1 MTRNNNSILSFS
13 LWLALFLIAASVLSA
28 QTTYYFSENGDD
40 NNTGESPSQ
49 AWASIHRLNQQSLSA
64 GDSILFEQGGVF
76 RGQIDWD
83 QSGSASNPIVL
94 SSYNGDPQ
102 RTSRP
107 VISGA
112 VVVELANAGGNI
124 WTASLDQKPVVLYS
138 SLRRFV
144 PAREPD
150 ADFFTAS
157 GGSKTSLTSIDLNSG
172 TNYVGRSVRLRSSN
186 WTFEARE
193 ITASSGN
200 SISWTENLQYDL
212 GNGWGFFLEDHPDYL
227 DAEGEFY
234 YDKSAKEL
242 RVYSSQ
248 NPGSVEAVVRAYGM
262 TTPWNVGNFRVEG
275 IRFERQAVTAI
286 NMKGTAGKIQ
296 ISNCVFSEQEEH
308 GLNFGGTYTDV
319 VVQDN
324 ELSDMAGSGIMAQNI
339 SNSEMAN
346 NTFRRVG
353 MFQGYGA
360 VWGFPINNNSGI
372 GIAGSNLHVHSNNLD
387 SIGYVGIR
395 VDGDNNLIEE
405 NVIYHSLMT
414 QNDGGALYAWGEK
427 THHSVFRN
435 NVAKY
440 IYGNTKGSPYDGMV
454 GAALYLDNK
463 CHNMLVQNN
472 ILMHSNALGI
482 QLNSESRVDTVENN
496 FIYGFESAAIGIYE
510 DAAGITNE
518 NNVIRNNVMVAWE
531 PEQIFIHK
539 QTTANTDNFQPGTF
553 ANNEYHN
560 LVGVPLF
567 KSSKVGGNDMHQYL
581 GMGAW
586 KDLVGESG
594 SSVIEHAWQPWD
606 VNSTGSELVANGNFD
621 SGTNGWSM
629 WTNGTAS
636 LNYLSSSTLD
646 GGALQLVNS
655 SSDPNALAFSTH
667 GLNGNWTDGQ
677 WYRISFDVV
686 SSQNGLLT
694 VVPKR
699 NESPYTGV
707 SGTSMR
713 EPLSTER
720 RSVVRFFHGSENIS
734 VPRIDFEVRAFS
746 GDYIIDHVSIQEVG
760 VSAKDI
766 ADTIFAAINASA
778 STAPVFLP
786 AGLWEDVSGAEYC
799 GSVSLD
805 AWGAELLFRQDGEVC
820 LPVNGIQEPSVSMK
834 SHWNQQISVT
844 GSEIH
849 FSAGRS
855 FTGLKVFSLNGRKI
869 YGRQF
874 GETRSVAVQRD
885 LLRAGSYVV
894 RWTVESD
901 AVQGVFAVMD

>member
-1 MTRNNNSILSFS
+1 MTRNQSILSCS
-13 LWLALFLIAASVLSA
+13 HLLALFMAVASVLSA
-28 QTTYYFSENGDD
+28 QTTYYLSENGDD
-40 NNTGESPSQ
+40 NNTGESASQ
-49 AWASIHRLNQQSLSA
+49 AWATIDRLNQQSLSA
-64 GDSILFEQGGVF
+64 GDSVLFEQGGVF
-76 RGQIDWD
+76 RGQIDWN

-102 RTSRP
+102 LSRRP

-112 VVVELANAGGNI
+112 VVVEFLNAGSNI
-124 WTASLDQKPVVLYS
+124 WTASLDQKPVALYS
-138 SLRRFV
+138 SEYRFV
-144 PAREPD
+144 PAREPNT
-150 ADFFTAS
+150 DFITS
-157 GGSKTSLTSIDLNSG
+157 TGGSKTTLTSDDLNSG
-172 TNYVGRSVRLRSSN
+172 VNYAGRSVRLRSSN

-193 ITASSGN
+193 ITSSSGN
-200 SISWTENLQYDL
+200 TISWADNIQYDM
-212 GNGWGFFLEDHPDYL
+212 GNGWGFFLEGHPDYL

-234 YDKSAKEL
+234 YDENAKEL

-248 NPGSVEAVVRAYGM
+248 NPGAVEALVYDYGM
-262 TTPWNVGNFRVEG
+262 TTPWNIGAFRVEG
-275 IRFERQAVTAI
+275 IQFDKQAVTAI
-286 NMKGTAGKIQ
+286 NMKGTAGNIQ
-296 ISNCVFSEQEEH
+296 ISNCVFSQQEEH
-308 GLNFGGTYTDV
+308 GMNFGGTYNDV
-319 VVQDN
+319 LVQNN
-324 ELSDMAGSGIMAQNI
+324 EFLDMAGSGIMAQNI
-339 SNSEMAN
+339 SNSEIAN
-346 NTFRRVG
+346 NTFKRVG

-372 GIAGSNLHVHSNNLD
+372 GIAGSNLHVHSNDLD
-387 SIGYVGIR
+387 SIGYAGIR
-395 VDGDNNLIEE
+395 VDGDYNLIEE

-435 NVAKY
+435 NVAKF

-482 QLNSESRVDTVENN
+482 QLNSETRVDTVENN

-510 DAAGITNE
+510 DATGITNE

-567 KSSKVGGNDMHQYL
+567 KSSKIGGDDVHQYL

-586 KDLVGESG
+586 EDLVGESG
-594 SSVIEHAWQPWD
+594 SSVIKHTWQPWD
-606 VNSTGSELVANGNFD
+606 VNATGSELVANGSFD
-621 SGTNGWSM
+621 SGTNGWSK

-636 LNYLSSSTLD
+636 LNYLSSSPLD

-655 SSDPNALAFSTH
+655 SSDPNALAFATH
-667 GLNGNWTDGQ
+667 GLDGDWTNGQ
-677 WYRISFDVV
+677 WYRISYDVI
-686 SSQNGLLT
+686 SSQNGLMT

-699 NESPYTGV
+699 NESPYTGM

-720 RSVVRFFHGSENIS
+720 RRVVRFFQSNENIS
-734 VPRIDFEVRAFS
+734 APRIDFEVRASS
-746 GDYIIDHVSIQEVG
+746 GDYTIDHVSIQEVG

-766 ADTIFAAINASA
+766 ADTIFAATNASA
-778 STAPVFLP
+778 STAAVSLP
-786 AGLWEDVSGAEYC
+786 AGLWEDGSGAEYC
-799 GSVSLD
+799 GSITLD

-820 LPVNGIQEPSVSMK
+820 LPVSGGQEKFMPMTQN
-834 SHWNQQISVT
+834 WNQQVRVS
-844 GSEIH
+844 GSEVQFLANRPFI
-849 FSAGRS
+849 
-855 FTGLKVFSLNGRKI
+855 GLEIFSLKGQKI

-874 GETRSVAVQRD
+874 GKTRSVAVQRE
-885 LLRAGSYVV
+885 LLPAGSYVA
-894 RWTVESD
+894 RWKTQSG
-901 AVQGVFAVMD
+901 AVQRAFAVMD